1 MHWKHSRAHSMPHS
15 ALLFDW
21 VGWDICSDNTWTS
34 SRSWRSCCSHC
45 CAILPDSSERRHPE
59 DERIPAKI
67 HSAQKTKIPKLI
79 RKLISLAI
87 FFPRNN
93 FSSSTVNIHFSTFC
107 FISLFLDQCFFHSRW
122 AIKSRVTVFNSCA
135 VIRFLTYRFS
145 SITYRSIKL
154 YR

>member
-79 RKLISLAI
+79 RKLISRD
-87 FFPRNN
+87 FFPTQQFLLLN
-93 FSSSTVNIHFSTFC
+93 SKYS
-107 FISLFLDQCFFHSRW
+107 FLDVLLHQSFSRSMFFHSRW